1 MDLWAKSDHNEDELP
16 LVVGASENGRTNT
29 LRRMRRLPDSAM
41 LSLFR
46 TWLLQDYVAAYCRS
60 LAATRIFKRCYWVD
74 ALGIEGRRSASV
86 DTMNAAIDTAADQ
99 TSPEAAP
106 KGRKKSALAVVPP
119 SMRPV
124 VSLSEVLAQDS
135 KPISLRSFILE
146 AGSSRSG
153 RRTKIREQTKEQAQV
168 QREIAIPIEGGIV
181 RGSWLEASAGV
192 LKEIEQSPAIFL
204 LNPLGPTLFSS
215 DDLALLYQRT
225 VPTELCLLIP
235 HKQIET
241 RLPAAHKNQ
250 MQAAALTGLLR
261 SNRWKVLPIEEEKR
275 AEAITGFIDLFLA
288 SMQRH
293 FQLPPQRI
301 TLSAPTG
308 PASIAPLPYTLIY
321 ATRRQDSLINMNDA
335 VCLYQRRIYQQSYQ
349 GVLGEEWFAQQE
361 HEHHFTELQLLARR
375 VQQQGIASRARRWPD
390 LRQQLVLASFGQ
402 FTHDEYDTIIQQ
414 LLSSKGVHCT
424 WRIPTDELEERVPG
438 MDDSLQWK

>member
-1 MDLWAKSDHNEDELP
+1 MDLWAKSDHNDDELP
-16 LVVGASENGRTNT
+16 LVVGAPENGRTNT
-29 LRRMRRLPDSAM
+29 LRRARRLTDSAM

-46 TWLLQDYVAAYCRS
+46 TWLLQDYAAAYCRS

-74 ALGIEGRRSASV
+74 ALGAEGRRATIT
-86 DTMNAAIDTAADQ
+86 DPTTEATDQ
-99 TSPEAAP
+99 APIPSESTP
-106 KGRKKSALAVVPP
+106 KGRKKNALAVVPP
-119 SMRPV
+119 GLRPV
-124 VSLSEVLAQDS
+124 ISLSEVLAQDS
-135 KPISLRSFILE
+135 KPISLLGFVMD
-146 AGSSRSG
+146 AGKSG
-153 RRTKIREQTKEQAQV
+153 RRGNARGQAKEQNQAQK
-168 QREIAIPIEGGIV
+168 EIAIPVGGGIV
-181 RGSWLEASAGV
+181 HGSWLEAATSV

-204 LNPLGPTLFSS
+204 LNPLGPTLFNY

-250 MQAAALTGLLR
+250 ALAAALTGLLR
-261 SNRWKVLPIEEEKR
+261 SNRWKMLPIEEKKR
-275 AEAITGFIDLFLA
+275 GEAIAGFIDLLLA

-301 TLSAPTG
+301 ALPAPTG

-321 ATRRQDSLINMNDA
+321 ATRRQDSLLNMNDA
-335 VCLYQRRIYQQSYQ
+335 VCLYRRRIYQQSYQ

-361 HEHHFTELQLLARR
+361 REHHFMELQLLAHR
-375 VQQQGIASRARRWPD
+375 VKQQGAASRARRWPD
-390 LRQQLVLASFGQ
+390 LRQQLLLANFGQ

-414 LLSSKGVHCT
+414 LLSSKEVHCT
-424 WRIPTDELEERVPG
+424 WRIPNGEIEKRVPG
-438 MDDSLQWK
+438 LDDSLQWK